1 MSRTIE
7 EKIRHYCA
15 YQERSH
21 REVKYKLIELGV
33 HGEEIDSITHDLI
46 QENYLNEERYA
57 IAYAGG
63 KFRMKQW
70 GKQKIIQGLKKQEIS
85 QYLINKA
92 LKEIP
97 EKDYKAALKKSFDKK
112 KKELKSEKNKF
123 IKMTKIKNFLVS
135 RGFGFEDINPL
146 LKDF

>member
-7 EKIRHYCA
+7 EKIRYYCA

-33 HGEEIDSITHDLI
+33 HGEEIDSIMYDLI
-46 QENYLNEERYA
+46 QENYLNEERFA

-85 QYLINKA
+85 QYLIDKA

-97 EKDYKAALKKSFDKK
+97 DKDYEAALKECFDKK
-112 KKELKSEKNKF
+112 KKQLKSEKNKF